1 MKETI
6 LVFRDPVL
14 EAEERREKFSVV
26 AWQNDWEIY
35 DIQKRSDSTP
45 YTMTYMTQDEKTR

>member
-26 AWQNDWEIY
+26 TWQNDWEIY